1 MGRFGEVN
9 MSLDDWVG
17 SSSVRYIPPGRVVDY
32 VTGKLRRDTPEE
44 HVRQRVVRSLVE
56 EYEYKKEQI
65 ELDFRIH
72 VFSKSY
78 PADICI
84 FHEDKPHKQENI
96 YIIVETKN
104 ESKKAT
110 SKEDGIGQ
118 LNSYVGASLN
128 CEFGVW
134 TNGTDKFCFQK
145 KRTTGQ
151 YEISEVVDIP
161 ARGKSLEEY
170 EELDF
175 KQLRPATE
183 LKSVFRRCHD
193 YIYGNQGLPKDAA
206 FHELLKVIFCKV
218 HDEKES
224 AKIRFYVANRE
235 LKSPMGQIAVKKRID
250 EIFKEVKERYSH
262 IFKGDQKIE
271 LLPNVLA
278 YIVGQLQHF
287 SLILTETDVKGA
299 AYEAIVGA
307 NLRGDRGE
315 FFTPRNVCRMA
326 VESLF
331 NIYPREQ
338 WNSLRI
344 IDPACGT
351 GGFLIEVINFL
362 KRHFIEEERGK
373 FWADEAQAIRQA
385 EERLKKY
392 CEQFLLGID
401 INPLLVRASQM
412 NEVMHGN
419 GSGNLF
425 AENSLLPLGEWKD
438 ETKRDLLE
446 SFDLVFTNPPF
457 GSKIPIDDPHTLAQY
472 DLAYKWRPKNGEFER
487 IDKLQKSVPP
497 EQIFI
502 ERCLQFLKPEGKLA
516 IVLPDSILNNPG
528 LSYIRYWILRKARI
542 VASFDLPRETFEPD
556 VGTKTSLLVLQ
567 KKTVQEMALEEQSG
581 KMLPYEV
588 FMAIAENVGH
598 DKRGNTVYRRT
609 PEGEVVVADVEKE
622 IVGVVGKQKFKEIT
636 KISMPLEN
644 DDLPIITNSFKDWVK
659 QQIHIDNKE
668 LS

>member
-1 MGRFGEVN
+1 
-9 MSLDDWVG
+9 MSLDDWAG

-32 VTGKLRRDTPEE
+32 ITGKLRRDTPEE
-44 HVRQRVVRSLVE
+44 HVRQRVARSLVE
-56 EYEYKKEQI
+56 EYEYKKEQA
-65 ELDFRIH
+65 ELDFRIYIG
-72 VFSKSY
+72 SKSY
-78 PADICI
+78 PVDIAI
-84 FHEDKPHKQENI
+84 FSEDKPHKQENI
-96 YIIVETKN
+96 YIIVETKS
-104 ESKKAT
+104 EAVKPT

-128 CEFGVW
+128 CEFGMW
-134 TNGTDKFCFQK
+134 TNGIDKFCFQK
-145 KRTTGQ
+145 KRTNGQ

-161 ARGKSLEEY
+161 PRGKSLEEY

-175 KQLRPATE
+175 KELRPATE
-183 LKSVFRRCHD
+183 LESVFRRCHD

-224 AKIRFYVANRE
+224 ARIRFYVANKE
-235 LKSPMGQIAVKKRID
+235 LKNPIGQIKVKERLE
-250 EIFKEVKERYSH
+250 EIFSEVKERYPH
-262 IFKGDQKIE
+262 IFKPDQKIE
-271 LLPNVLA
+271 LLPRVLA

-287 SLILTETDVKGA
+287 SLILTETDVKGE

-315 FFTPRNVCRMA
+315 FFTPRNVCKMA

-331 NIYPREQ
+331 SMYPHER

-362 KRHFIEEERGK
+362 KRHFIDEERGK
-373 FWADEAQAIRQA
+373 YKDETQALKQADD
-385 EERLKKY
+385 RLKKY
-392 CEQFLLGID
+392 CEQFLYGID

-425 AENSLLPLGEWKD
+425 AEDSLLQVGEWKD

-472 DLAYKWRPKNGEFER
+472 DLAYIWNKEFER
-487 IDKLQKSVPP
+487 RDKLQKSVPP
-497 EQIFI
+497 EQLFI
-502 ERCLQFLKPEGKLA
+502 ERCLQFLKPKGKLA
-516 IVLPDSILNNPG
+516 IVLPDSILSNPG
-528 LSYIRYWILRKARI
+528 LAYIRYWILRKAKI
-542 VASFDLPRETFEPD
+542 IASIDLSREAFQPY
-556 VGTKTSLLVLQ
+556 VGTKTSVLFLEKKSKDEILVEERTGKLQ
-567 KKTVQEMALEEQSG
+567 PYDVYMAMVE
-581 KMLPYEV
+581 K
-588 FMAIAENVGH
+588 VGH
-598 DKRGNTVYRRT
+598 DRRGNTLFKRT
-609 PEGEVVVADVEKE
+609 PEGEEVIVEKEKE
-622 IVGVVGKQKFKEIT
+622 IVGLLGKERYIEKRKAMEPIVD
-636 KISMPLEN
+636 
-644 DDLPIITNSFKDWVK
+644 DDLPSVTSAFKNWLG
-659 QQIHIDNKE
+659 NK
-668 LS
+668 

>member
-1 MGRFGEVN
+1 
-9 MSLDDWVG
+9 MSLDEYVG
-17 SSSVRYIPPGRVVDY
+17 SSSVRYIPPGRLVDY
-32 VTGKLRRDTPEE
+32 LTGKLRRDMPEE

-78 PADICI
+78 PADISI
-84 FHEDKPHKQENI
+84 FQEDKPHKQENI
-96 YIIVETKN
+96 YVIVETKS
-104 ESKKAT
+104 EAVKPT

-128 CEFGVW
+128 CEFGMW

-145 KRTTGQ
+145 KRTDGQ

-161 ARGKSLEEY
+161 PRGKSLEEY

-183 LKSVFRRCHD
+183 LESVFRRCHD

-224 AKIRFYVANRE
+224 ARIRFYVANKE
-235 LKSPMGQIAVKKRID
+235 LKNPIGQIKVKERL
-250 EIFKEVKERYSH
+250 EEVFSEVKERYPH
-262 IFKGDQKIE
+262 IFKPDQKIE
-271 LLPNVLA
+271 LLPKVLA

-287 SLILTETDVKGA
+287 SLILTETDVKGE

-315 FFTPRNVCRMA
+315 FFTPRNVCKMA

-331 NIYPREQ
+331 SMYPHER

-362 KRHFIEEERGK
+362 KHHFIDEERGK
-373 FWADEAQAIRQA
+373 WKDETQAIRQA
-385 EERLKKY
+385 EDRLKKY
-392 CEQFLLGID
+392 CEQFLYGID

-425 AENSLLPLGEWKD
+425 AEDSLLQVGEWKD

-472 DLAYKWRPKNGEFER
+472 DLAYIWSREFER
-487 IDKLQKSVPP
+487 RDKLQKSVPP
-497 EQIFI
+497 EQLFI
-502 ERCLQFLKPEGKLA
+502 ERCLQFLKPKGKLA
-516 IVLPDSILNNPG
+516 IVLPDSILSNPG
-528 LSYIRYWILRKARI
+528 LAYMRYWILRKARI
-542 VASFDLPRETFEPD
+542 IASIDLSRETFQPY
-556 VGTKTSLLVLQ
+556 VGTKTSVLFLEKKSKDEILVEERTGKLQ
-567 KKTVQEMALEEQSG
+567 PYDVYMAMVE
-581 KMLPYEV
+581 K
-588 FMAIAENVGH
+588 VGH
-598 DKRGNTVYRRT
+598 DRRGNTLFKRT
-609 PEGEVVVADVEKE
+609 PEGEEVIIEKEKE
-622 IVGVVGKQKFKEIT
+622 IVGLLGKERYKE
-636 KISMPLEN
+636 KRKVLEPIVD
-644 DDLPIITNSFKDWVK
+644 DDLPSVTLAFKNWVG
-659 QQIHIDNKE
+659 NK
-668 LS
+668 

>member
-1 MGRFGEVN
+1 
-9 MSLDDWVG
+9 
-17 SSSVRYIPPGRVVDY
+17 YPVD
-32 VTGKLRRDTPEE
+32 
-44 HVRQRVVRSLVE
+44 
-56 EYEYKKEQI
+56 I
-65 ELDFRIH
+65 AI
-72 VFSKSY
+72 FS
-78 PADICI
+78 
-84 FHEDKPHKQENI
+84 EDKPHKQENI
-96 YIIVETKN
+96 YIIVETKS
-104 ESKKAT
+104 EAVKPT

-118 LNSYVGASLN
+118 LSSYVGASLN
-128 CEFGVW
+128 CEFGMW

-145 KRTTGQ
+145 KRTNGQ

-161 ARGKSLEEY
+161 PRGKSLEEY

-183 LKSVFRRCHD
+183 LESVFRRCHD

-224 AKIRFYVANRE
+224 ARIRFYVANRE
-235 LKSPMGQIAVKKRID
+235 LKNPIGQIKVKERLE
-250 EIFKEVKERYSH
+250 EIFSEVKERYPH
-262 IFKGDQKIE
+262 IFKPDQKIE
-271 LLPNVLA
+271 LLPRVLA

-287 SLILTETDVKGA
+287 SLILTETDVKGE

-315 FFTPRNVCRMA
+315 FFTPRNVCKMA

-331 NIYPREQ
+331 SMYPPER

-362 KRHFIEEERGK
+362 KRHFIDEERRK
-373 FWADEAQAIRQA
+373 YKDETQALKQA
-385 EERLKKY
+385 EDRLKKY
-392 CEQFLLGID
+392 CEQFLYGID

-425 AENSLLPLGEWKD
+425 AEDSLLQIGEWKD

-472 DLAYKWRPKNGEFER
+472 DLAYIWNKEFER
-487 IDKLQKSVPP
+487 RDKLQKSVPP
-497 EQIFI
+497 EQLFI
-502 ERCLQFLKPEGKLA
+502 ERCLQFLKPKGKLA
-516 IVLPDSILNNPG
+516 IVLPDSILSNPG
-528 LSYIRYWILRKARI
+528 LAYIRYWILRKAKI
-542 VASFDLPRETFEPD
+542 IASIDLSREAFQPY
-556 VGTKTSLLVLQ
+556 VGTKTSVLFLEKKPKDEILVEERTGKLQ
-567 KKTVQEMALEEQSG
+567 PYDVYMAMVE
-581 KMLPYEV
+581 K
-588 FMAIAENVGH
+588 VGH
-598 DKRGNTVYRRT
+598 DRRGNTLFKRT
-609 PEGEVVVADVEKE
+609 PEGEEVIVEKEKE
-622 IVGVVGKQKFKEIT
+622 IVGLLGKERYIEKRKVMEPIVD
-636 KISMPLEN
+636 
-644 DDLPIITNSFKDWVK
+644 DDLPSVTSAFKNWLG
-659 QQIHIDNKE
+659 NK
-668 LS
+668 

>member
-1 MGRFGEVN
+1 
-9 MSLDDWVG
+9 MSLDDWAG

-32 VTGKLRRDTPEE
+32 ITGKLRRDMPEE
-44 HVRQRVVRSLVE
+44 HVRQRVARSLVE
-56 EYEYKKEQI
+56 EYEYKKEQA
-65 ELDFRIH
+65 ELDFRIYIG
-72 VFSKSY
+72 SKSY
-78 PADICI
+78 PVDIAI
-84 FHEDKPHKQENI
+84 FSEDKPHEQENI
-96 YIIVETKN
+96 YIIVETKS
-104 ESKKAT
+104 EAVKPT

-128 CEFGVW
+128 CEFGMW

-145 KRTTGQ
+145 KRTNGQ

-161 ARGKSLEEY
+161 PRGKSLEEY

-183 LKSVFRRCHD
+183 LESVFRRCHD

-206 FHELLKVIFCKV
+206 FHELLKAIFCKV

-224 AKIRFYVANRE
+224 ARIRFYVANKE
-235 LKSPMGQIAVKKRID
+235 LKNPIGQIKVKERL
-250 EIFKEVKERYSH
+250 EGIFSEVKERYPH
-262 IFKGDQKIE
+262 IFKPDQKIE
-271 LLPNVLA
+271 LLPKVLA

-287 SLILTETDVKGA
+287 SLILTETDVKGE

-315 FFTPRNVCRMA
+315 FFTPRNVCKMA

-331 NIYPREQ
+331 SMYPHER

-362 KRHFIEEERGK
+362 KHHFIDEERGK
-373 FWADEAQAIRQA
+373 WKDETQAIRQA
-385 EERLKKY
+385 EDRLKKY
-392 CEQFLLGID
+392 CEQFLYGID

-425 AENSLLPLGEWKD
+425 AEDSLLQVGEWKD

-472 DLAYKWRPKNGEFER
+472 DLAYIWSKEFER
-487 IDKLQKSVPP
+487 KDKLQKSVPP
-497 EQIFI
+497 EQLFI
-502 ERCLQFLKPEGKLA
+502 ERCLQFLKPKGKLA
-516 IVLPDSILNNPG
+516 IVLPDSILSNPG
-528 LSYIRYWILRKARI
+528 LAYIRYWILRKAKI
-542 VASFDLPRETFEPD
+542 IASIDLSRETFQPY
-556 VGTKTSLLVLQ
+556 VGTKTSVLFLEKKSKDEILVEERTGKLQ
-567 KKTVQEMALEEQSG
+567 PYDVYMAMVE
-581 KMLPYEV
+581 K
-588 FMAIAENVGH
+588 VGH
-598 DKRGNTVYRRT
+598 DRRGNTLFKRT
-609 PEGEVVVADVEKE
+609 PEGEEVIIEKEKE
-622 IVGVVGKQKFKEIT
+622 IIGLLGKERYIEKRKVMEPIVD
-636 KISMPLEN
+636 
-644 DDLPIITNSFKDWVK
+644 DDLPSVTSAFKNWLG
-659 QQIHIDNKE
+659 NK
-668 LS
+668 